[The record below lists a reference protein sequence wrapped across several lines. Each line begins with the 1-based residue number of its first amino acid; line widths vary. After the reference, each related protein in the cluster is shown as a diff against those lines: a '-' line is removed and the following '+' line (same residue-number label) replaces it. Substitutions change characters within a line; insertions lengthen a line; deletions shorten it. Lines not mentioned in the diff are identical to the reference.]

1 MRELPHPAVEDFQLP
16 EVMHALAD
24 PMRLEMVRRLAEN
37 DNDENC
43 VGLSDG
49 ITIHKSTVS
58 HHFRVL
64 REAGITSTRVE
75 GRNRFV
81 RLRRDALDE
90 RFPGLLDAV
99 LSALNSTIVV

>member
-1 MRELPHPAVEDFQLP
+1 VTTMRELPHPAVADIELP

-24 PMRLEMVRRLAEN
+24 PVRLEMVRRLAQN
-37 DNDENC
+37 TGNENC
-43 VGLSDG
+43 IGVTDG

-64 REAGITSTRVE
+64 RESGVTETRVD
-75 GRNRFV
+75 GRNRYV
-81 RLRRDALDE
+81 QIRRAALEE

-99 LSALNSTIVV
+99 LKALES

>member
-1 MRELPHPAVEDFQLP
+1 MTTMRELPHPAVADIELP

-24 PMRLEMVRRLAEN
+24 PVRLEMVRRLAQN
-37 DNDENC
+37 SGDENC
-43 VGLSDG
+43 IGVTDG

-64 REAGITSTRVE
+64 RESGVTETRVD
-75 GRNRFV
+75 GRNRYV
-81 RLRRDALDE
+81 QIRRAALEE

-99 LSALNSTIVV
+99 LKALES

>member
-1 MRELPHPAVEDFQLP
+1 MTTMRELPHPAVADIELP

-24 PMRLEMVRRLAEN
+24 PVRLEMVRRLAQN
-37 DNDENC
+37 TGDENC
-43 VGLSDG
+43 IGVTDG

-64 REAGITSTRVE
+64 RESGVTETRVD
-75 GRNRFV
+75 GRNRYV
-81 RLRRDALDE
+81 QIRRAALEE

-99 LSALNSTIVV
+99 LKALES

>member
-1 MRELPHPAVEDFQLP
+1 MRELPHPAVADIELP

-24 PMRLEMVRRLAEN
+24 PVRLEMVRRLAQN
-37 DNDENC
+37 SGDENC
-43 VGLSDG
+43 IGVTDG

-64 REAGITSTRVE
+64 RESGVTETRVD
-75 GRNRFV
+75 GRNRYV
-81 RLRRDALDE
+81 QIRRAALEE

-99 LSALNSTIVV
+99 LKALES